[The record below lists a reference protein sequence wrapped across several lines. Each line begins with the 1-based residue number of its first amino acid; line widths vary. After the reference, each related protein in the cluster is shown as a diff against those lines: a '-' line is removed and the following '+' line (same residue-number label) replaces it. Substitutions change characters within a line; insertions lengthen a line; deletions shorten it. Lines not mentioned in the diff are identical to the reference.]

1 MSTQPS
7 ESYRFPGYNVR
18 PITEQDRPYLEM
30 QIKADKYHRD
40 WMTADCFMKPL
51 PGESSWALED
61 KLGRVVF
68 YFKNTPVIRMTIQF
82 TAEADLSG
90 KKRNMAGLIRG
101 LAWIEAIFKRNRFRE
116 IIFDT
121 TAPELELFAKRHL
134 GFVDAPL
141 LSRVIPSMEYG
152 QEMRPQ
158 AMGTVPTDRLE
169 RQE

>member
-30 QIKADKYHRD
+30 QIKADPYHEG
-40 WMTADCFMKPL
+40 MTADFFMKPL

-68 YFKNTPVIRMTIQF
+68 YFKNSPVIRMSIQF
-82 TAEADLSG
+82 TAEADLTG

-101 LAWIEAIFKRNRFRE
+101 LAWIEAIFKRSRFRE

-121 TAPELELFAKRHL
+121 EGPELQLFAKRHL
-134 GFVDAPL
+134 GFVDAGKL
-141 LSRVIPSMEYG
+141 LSRMIPTPGS
-152 QEMRPQ
+152 QEMQPR
-158 AMGTVPTDRLE
+158 AMGTVPTGRLE
-169 RQE
+169 RQG